1 MLILA
6 VYSSFPR
13 LSPLLEMTLVPDLD
27 LSIHI
32 TISSGVQYV
41 QLPVF

>member
-6 VYSSFPR
+6 VHSPFPC

-27 LSIHI
+27 LSIRI
-32 TISSGVQYV
+32 TISSEVQYV